1 MHLNRGIMSKKKK
14 INKAKKAKPAIKSAV
29 KQRNSPRLFA
39 PEPFIIKNH
48 LVPLTIIGILI
59 SLLYFRAVPYEYVL
73 DDKIVITDNNY
84 TKAGFSGIWDIL
96 STESFQGYFGEQ
108 KNLVQGARYRP
119 LSIVTF
125 AIEHQFF
132 GLNKEVSHI
141 VNILFYILCCL
152 LIYRLILYLYPT
164 LKENKWYTSI
174 AFICALLYALH
185 PVHVEAVANIK
196 GRDEIM
202 AMIGSVSSLIFAI
215 KYLYSGKKLH
225 ILGLALTF
233 LFGIFSK
240 ETTITFLAIIPIT
253 LYFIAGK
260 LDKRIWLPFMVTFA
274 CALFYIIVRYNVIGY
289 VLNSEGNFTDLMNN
303 PFYGMNGE
311 ERSATI
317 MYVLGQ
323 YLKLDFF
330 PHPLTHDYYPYH
342 VPIMHWSDPSVIIS
356 LLCYGI
362 LVGYSIYGLITKNK
376 LAYGIIFYLT
386 TLTIVSN
393 VFVNVGTF
401 MNERFLFM
409 PSLGLMLFFTAL
421 VLKHVNLKFGL
432 HKKVLSIPLLIIAGL
447 FFIKSWTRV
456 PAWENT
462 LSLNST
468 AIKVSKNS
476 ARLNCFMATAIF
488 NHVKT
493 LSDRNEKLSQ
503 LKEAEEYI
511 EKSVEIH
518 PNYFNGNLMKAG
530 IAAELQ
536 KYEPNRPK
544 LLQQLK
550 EAAINRPDVPYIT
563 EYCDYLNQQNADQAL
578 MDFYY
583 DLAYNQLFIKKRN
596 TQWAIHYLE
605 KAYQA
610 FPGNPGL
617 KKALYECYNNIGNTA
632 KAQQYA
638 Q

>member
-1 MHLNRGIMSKKKK
+1 MAKKKK
-14 INKAKKAKPAIKSAV
+14 IKNGEKYKKTVNSTNKTAKSPVPKRLVKPE
-29 KQRNSPRLFA
+29 LFTL
-39 PEPFIIKNH
+39 KNH
-48 LVPLTIIGILI
+48 LFPLAIIAVLI
-59 SLLYFRAVPYEYVL
+59 SLLYFRCIPYDYVL

-132 GLNKEVSHI
+132 GMNKEISHTI
-141 VNILFYILCCL
+141 NILLYILCCF
-152 LIYRLILYLYPT
+152 LIYRMVLFLYPI
-164 LKENKWYTSI
+164 LQEKKWYTSI
-174 AFICALLYALH
+174 AFLSCLLYAMH

-202 AMIGSVSSLIFAI
+202 AMIGSITALIFSV
-215 KYLYSGKKLH
+215 KYMYSGNKLQL
-225 ILGLALTF
+225 LGVALAF

-253 LYFIAGK
+253 LYFVAGRI
-260 LDKRIWLPFMVTFA
+260 DKRIWLPSLIALV
-274 CALFYIIVRYNVIGY
+274 CAIFYIVVRYNVIGY

-323 YLKLDFF
+323 YLKLDFL

-342 VPIMHWSDPSVIIS
+342 VPIMHWTDVFVITS
-356 LLCYGI
+356 LLVY
-362 LVGYSIYGLITKNK
+362 LLLFAYSIYGMFTKNK

-409 PSLGLMLFFTAL
+409 PSLGIMIFLSAIVMKNLAHKFN
-421 VLKHVNLKFGL
+421 VNKDFLSVGL
-432 HKKVLSIPLLIIAGL
+432 IMIAGL
-447 FFIKSWTRV
+447 FFVKSWTRI

-493 LSDRNEKLSQ
+493 LNDPKEKLTQ
-503 LKEAEEYI
+503 LKEAEGYI

-518 PNYFNGNLMKAG
+518 PNYFNGNLMLAG

-536 KYEPNRPK
+536 KYEPNRTK
-544 LLQQLK
+544 LLKQLK
-550 EAAINRPDVPYIT
+550 QAAINRPDVPYIT
-563 EYCDYLNQQNADQAL
+563 EYCDYLNQQNADQVL

-583 DLAYNQLFIKKRN
+583 DLAYNNLYVKKRN
-596 TQWAIHYLE
+596 TRWAIHYLE

-617 KKALYECYNNIGNTA
+617 KAALFQCYNDIGNVA
-632 KAQQYA
+632 KASQYA
-638 Q
+638 K